1 MLLRCHTP
9 FGNFVPGD
17 EIEVPEGSGFDP
29 YHFELVTA
37 EEPEPAT
44 ETPVESE

>member
-17 EIEVPEGSGFDP
+17 EIEVPDGAEFDTA
-29 YHFELVTA
+29 HFEQA
-37 EEPEPAT
+37 EPEEAPAKG
-44 ETPVESE
+44 SK